1 VSRRHAR
8 IVRRGDDLVLQDLG
22 SANGVYVNQERLTSD
37 VVLHAG
43 DQIFIGTCEIILY
56 EGPPES
62 DRLTESGTVSRD
74 GERDTPIS
82 SINPAA
88 VVYPSDN
95 PDHPTHSKRHD
106 SVDPEQSTQHAA
118 GFEYLGRLADKMFTM
133 GRLDAAKQ
141 ILAGHL
147 EDIVRGA
154 RRGRALEPR
163 LVDSAG
169 RYALRLAAETL
180 ESHWV
185 DLAVELHILAHRPML
200 DETVQRLASLRAKAP
215 IGDRDLLRK
224 YGRILRGMAALLS
237 PAERIIAERIICL
250 EPDSDAS

>member
-1 VSRRHAR
+1 M
-8 IVRRGDDLVLQDLG
+8 VRDLG
-22 SANGVYVNQERLTSD
+22 SANGVYVNQERMMSD
-37 VVLHAG
+37 TVLQAG

-62 DRLTESGTVSRD
+62 DRLTDSGTAARD
-74 GERDTPIS
+74 QARDTPIS

-88 VVYPSDN
+88 VVYP
-95 PDHPTHSKRHD
+95 DHPTQSRRHD

-147 EDIVRGA
+147 EDIVAGA

-200 DETVQRLASLRAKAP
+200 DETVQRLASLRARAP
-215 IGDRDLLRK
+215 IGSPELLRK
-224 YGRILRGMAALLS
+224 YGRILRGMTALLS

-250 EPDSDAS
+250 EPHSGSSS